1 MPIRELKDQIAR
13 LPEQPG
19 VYLYF
24 NAAGDTIYVGK
35 ARALRDRVRN
45 YLGAYGSDPK
55 TDALLEEVVRL
66 EIIVTD
72 SVVEA
77 LALENNLI
85 KQRTPKYN
93 ILLRDDK
100 NYPYLQL
107 TTNEGFPRVLV
118 ARRVERDGSF
128 YAGPFLPAHFARK
141 TMALTHRLFGIRS
154 CNEVIT
160 GKRGRPCL
168 EFDIK
173 RCIAPSVDAICSP
186 DDYGRAVQDARLFLE
201 GKNDELVKTL
211 RARMLSAA
219 EHERYEE
226 AAQLRDAM
234 RTVQALHD
242 RQQKMATAE
251 LGHRDVFGLKRGPA
265 GVAVQIFQVRSGR
278 VVERVELGT
287 EEEREG
293 FSRAIAATSDGE
305 VLAAAIQQFYELRG
319 APPEIHAPAEP
330 DEREAIEEYLSAR
343 AGRRV
348 KILVPQ
354 RGEKRGFVDLANR
367 NAALAY
373 QTRFNQARA
382 AQYDALET
390 LQHVLSLPTLPRR
403 IECFDISTIQGS
415 ETVASMV
422 VCEDGRMRRSDY
434 RKYRIRGVGRS
445 VPDRREGYGPS
456 ASTGGD
462 EVALRRCVQD
472 TRERYGASASAAG
485 GGAPAEVRN
494 DDFEAMH
501 EVVLRRYRKLLEL
514 GGPFPDLVLIDGGKG
529 QLSAAYAALEELG
542 LANLVAIGIAK
553 KEGLLFTRD
562 RDDAMALAPTEPALL
577 LIQRIRDEA
586 HRFAVTFHR
595 RARTMR
601 DLRSELDHVTGIGPR
616 RRKTLLSTFGSL
628 AGVRRATREELAAV
642 VGPKT
647 ADAVLAFFASRP

>member
-1 MPIRELKDQIAR
+1 MAIHELKDQIAR

-24 NAAGDTIYVGK
+24 NVDGDTIYVGK

-45 YLGAYGSDPK
+45 YLGAYGNDPK
-55 TDALLEEVVRL
+55 TDALLEEVARL
-66 EIIVTD
+66 EYIVTD

-107 TTNEGFPRVLV
+107 TTNEAFPRVLV

-128 YAGPFLPAHFARK
+128 YAGPFLPAHFARR
-141 TMALTHRLFGIRS
+141 TMSLTHRLFGIRS

-168 EFDIK
+168 EYDIK
-173 RCIAPSVDAICSP
+173 RCIAPCVDTICSAEE
-186 DDYGRAVQDARLFLE
+186 YGGAVRMTQLFLE
-201 GKNDELVKTL
+201 GKNDELTTTL
-211 RARMLSAA
+211 RGRMLDAA
-219 EHERYEE
+219 AHERFEE

-234 RTVQALHD
+234 RTVQTLHD

-251 LGHRDVFGLKRGPA
+251 LGHRDVFGLKLGPA
-265 GVAVQIFQVRSGR
+265 GVAIQVFQVRGGR
-278 VVERVELGT
+278 VVERIELGT
-287 EEEREG
+287 ED
-293 FSRAIAATSDGE
+293 AIVGSSEGE
-305 VLAAAIQQFYELRG
+305 VLEAAIAQFYEIRG
-319 APPEIHAPAEP
+319 APPEVHVPGEP
-330 DEREAIEEYLSAR
+330 DEREALESWLSDR

-367 NAALAY
+367 NANIAY

-390 LQHVLSLPTLPRR
+390 LQHVLALPTLPRR

-422 VCEDGRMRRSDY
+422 VCEDGRMRRGEY
-434 RKYRIRGVGRS
+434 RKFRIRGTTRLSTLDARLSSLDGRLL
-445 VPDRREGYGPS
+445 PLATRRLPLVAGL
-456 ASTGGD
+456 STNEQRATSD
-462 EVALRRCVQD
+462 EQRATSNERR
-472 TRERYGASASAAG
+472 A
-485 GGAPAEVRN
+485 N
-494 DDFEAMH
+494 DDFASMH
-501 EVVLRRYRKLLEL
+501 EVVQRRYRKLLEQ
-514 GGPFPDLVLIDGGKG
+514 GGPFPDLVVIDGGKG
-529 QLSAAYAALEELG
+529 QLSTAYSALEELG
-542 LANLVAIGIAK
+542 LANLVAVGIAK
-553 KEGLLFTRD
+553 REELLFTRD
-562 RDDAMALAPTEPALL
+562 RDEPIVLATHDPALL
-577 LIQRIRDEA
+577 LVQRIRDEA

-595 RARTMR
+595 RARSMR
-601 DLRSELDHVTGIGPR
+601 DLRSELDQVPGVGPR
-616 RRKTLLSTFGSL
+616 RRKKLLTTFGSL

-642 VGPKT
+642 VGAKT
-647 ADAVLAFFASRP
+647 ADAVLAFFAARP

>member
-1 MPIRELKDQIAR
+1 MPIHELKEQIGR

-24 NAAGDTIYVGK
+24 NADGDTIYVGK

-45 YLGAYGSDPK
+45 YLGAYGGDPK
-55 TDALLEEVVRL
+55 TDALLNEVARL
-66 EIIVTD
+66 EVIVTD

-107 TTNEGFPRVLV
+107 TTNEPFPRVLV

-128 YAGPFLPAHFARK
+128 YAGPFLPAHFARR
-141 TMALTHRLFGIRS
+141 TMSLTHRLFGIRS

-168 EFDIK
+168 EYDIK
-173 RCIAPSVDAICSP
+173 RCIAPCVDTICSAEE
-186 DDYGRAVQDARLFLE
+186 YGGAVKMTQLFLE
-201 GKNDELVKTL
+201 GKNEELTTTL
-211 RARMLSAA
+211 RGRMLDAA
-219 EHERYEE
+219 AHERFEE

-234 RTVQALHD
+234 RTVQTLHD

-251 LGHRDVFGLKRGPA
+251 LGHRDVFGLKLGPA
-265 GVAVQIFQVRSGR
+265 GVAIQVFQVRGGR
-278 VVERVELGT
+278 VVERIELGT
-287 EEEREG
+287 ED
-293 FSRAIAATSDGE
+293 AIVGSSEGE
-305 VLAAAIQQFYELRG
+305 VLEAAIAQFYEIRG
-319 APPEIHAPAEP
+319 APPEVHVPGEP
-330 DEREAIEEYLSAR
+330 DEREALESWLSDR

-367 NAALAY
+367 NANIAY

-390 LQHVLSLPTLPRR
+390 LQHVLALPTLPRR

-422 VCEDGRMRRSDY
+422 VCEDGRMRRGEY
-434 RKYRIRGVGRS
+434 RKFRIRGVSRDLPLIGHLS
-445 VPDRREGYGPS
+445 EHATSDERRATS
-456 ASTGGD
+456 D
-462 EVALRRCVQD
+462 ERR
-472 TRERYGASASAAG
+472 A
-485 GGAPAEVRN
+485 N
-494 DDFEAMH
+494 DDFAAMH
-501 EVVLRRYRKLLEL
+501 EVVQRRYRKLLAQ
-514 GGPFPDLVLIDGGKG
+514 GGPFPDLVVIDGGKG
-529 QLSAAYAALEELG
+529 QLSAAYSALEELG
-542 LANLVAIGIAK
+542 LANLVAVGIAK
-553 KEGLLFTRD
+553 REELLFTRD
-562 RDDAMALAPTEPALL
+562 REEPIVLATHDPALL
-577 LIQRIRDEA
+577 LVQRIRDEA

-595 RARTMR
+595 RARSMR
-601 DLRSELDHVTGIGPR
+601 DLRSELDQVPGVGPR
-616 RRKTLLSTFGSL
+616 RRKKLLTTFGSL

-642 VGPKT
+642 VGAKT
-647 ADAVLAFFASRP
+647 ADAVLAFFAARP